1 MPEIPKADVASL
13 IKVVQ
18 STTLLNRQLSA
29 ICQLNGL
36 TSSGVK
42 ASLQNR
48 IVNHIQDVINRK
60 DLTRFRQIEQSIRN
74 TKAGHATTPASAA
87 KPVTMNDYTTNG
99 GLPAQSSRPY
109 FGSNGINGVG
119 THGIAGHAIGYPG
132 GSQLS
137 LQFKHSPF
145 YEIRRPVGP
154 VRVCEAMNQHRNLVT
169 VKIRA
174 SDHPTLQ
181 QCITDKSL
189 RVMVFCAGD
198 KNGIQDIAFPHQSE
212 VKVNGGEVKAN
223 LRGLKNKP
231 GSTRPVDITDALR
244 FKPSNYENNV
254 ELIYALTTKP
264 FYVAV
269 YLCKTT
275 SVQDLATRIQNGKK
289 IPTASVIA
297 EIRKEA
303 ADTDI
308 VTTSQVLSLKCPLSC
323 MRLAIPCRSYV
334 CTHIQCFDA
343 TSYLQ
348 LQEQGPQWLCPI
360 CNKSATYDSL
370 AVDEYVKDILA
381 NTSKDLEQVT
391 IEPDAQWRV
400 QSTTEDHAPYRGS
413 QSAALDDD
421 DDDLEISE
429 ISMVG
434 ARKFETPSRS
444 VQSTAT
450 PTTRDSSSMPRGLGS
465 VSGKRPAPQEIVD
478 LTLDSDDDDAPPP
491 RKKQHLSVP
500 EPRYY

>member
-1 MPEIPKADVASL
+1 MPEIPRADVASL
-13 IKVVQ
+13 VKVVQ

-42 ASLQNR
+42 ASLQQR
-48 IVNHIQDVINRK
+48 IVNYIQEVVNRK

-74 TKAGHATTPASAA
+74 TKAGHPTAPASAA
-87 KPVTMNDYTTNG
+87 KPATMHDYTSNG
-99 GLPAQSSRPY
+99 PAQPARPY
-109 FGSNGINGVG
+109 FGGNGVNG
-119 THGIAGHAIGYPG
+119 SSAHDGLGHAVGYHG
-132 GSQLS
+132 GSQMS
-137 LQFKHSPF
+137 LQFKPSPF

-154 VRVCEAMNQHRNLVT
+154 VRTCEAMSQHRNLVT

-174 SDHPTLQ
+174 SEHPMLQ
-181 QCITDKSL
+181 QCIADKSS

-212 VKVNGGEVKAN
+212 VKVNGGEIKAN

-231 GSTRPVDITDALR
+231 GSTRPVDITAALR
-244 FKPSNYENNV
+244 LKPSNYENNV

-275 SVQDLATRIQNGKK
+275 SVQDLAARIEHGKK
-289 IPTASVIA
+289 IPKASVIS
-297 EIRKEA
+297 EN
-303 ADTDI
+303 I
-308 VTTSQVLSLKCPLSC
+308 VTTSQVLSLKCPLSY
-323 MRLAIPCRSYV
+323 MRLAVPCRSYV

-360 CNKSATYDSL
+360 CNKSATYESL

-391 IEPDAQWRV
+391 IEPDAQWHA
-400 QSTTEDHAPYRGS
+400 QLSADDHTSHRGS
-413 QSAALDDD
+413 QSAALGD

-429 ISMVG
+429 ISIVG
-434 ARKFETPSRS
+434 GRKFETPSRS

-465 VSGKRPAPQEIVD
+465 ISSKRPAPQEIVD
-478 LTLDSDDDDAPPP
+478 LTLDSDGDDAPPP

-500 EPRYY
+500 ELGQY

>member
-1 MPEIPKADVASL
+1 MPEIPRADVASL
-13 IKVVQ
+13 VKVVQ
-18 STTLLNRQLSA
+18 STTLLNRQLST

-42 ASLQNR
+42 ASLQQR
-48 IVNHIQDVINRK
+48 IVNYIQEIVNRK

-74 TKAGHATTPASAA
+74 TKAGHPHTTPSTTTPKPAA
-87 KPVTMNDYTTNG
+87 MLDYTNNAPAQPARSYFSGSNLNG
-99 GLPAQSSRPY
+99 GGAHSSL
-109 FGSNGINGVG
+109 
-119 THGIAGHAIGYPG
+119 GHAVGYHG
-132 GSQLS
+132 GSQMS
-137 LQFKHSPF
+137 LQFKPSPF
-145 YEIRRPVGP
+145 YEIRRSVGP
-154 VRVCEAMNQHRNLVT
+154 IRTCEAMSQHRNLVT
-169 VKIRA
+169 IKIRA
-174 SDHPTLQ
+174 SEHAALQ
-181 QCITDKSL
+181 QCITDKSF

-212 VKVNGGEVKAN
+212 VKVNGGEIKAN

-244 FKPSNYENNV
+244 LKPSNYENNV

-275 SVQDLATRIQNGKK
+275 SVQDLAARIEHGKK
-289 IPTASVIA
+289 IPKASVIS

-308 VTTSQVLSLKCPLSC
+308 VTTSQVLSLKCPLSY

-334 CTHIQCFDA
+334 CKHIQCFDA

-370 AVDEYVKDILA
+370 AIDEYVKDILA

-391 IEPDAQWRV
+391 IEPDAQWHA
-400 QSTTEDHAPYRGS
+400 QSSVDDHNPYRGS

-421 DDDLEISE
+421 DDLEISE
-429 ISMVG
+429 ISIVG
-434 ARKFETPSRS
+434 GRKYETPSRS
-444 VQSTAT
+444 LQGTAT

-465 VSGKRPAPQEIVD
+465 VSGKRPAPQEFVD

-500 EPRYY
+500 ELGDY

>member
-1 MPEIPKADVASL
+1 MS
-13 IKVVQ
+13 
-18 STTLLNRQLSA
+18 
-29 ICQLNGL
+29 
-36 TSSGVK
+36 
-42 ASLQNR
+42 
-48 IVNHIQDVINRK
+48 
-60 DLTRFRQIEQSIRN
+60 
-74 TKAGHATTPASAA
+74 
-87 KPVTMNDYTTNG
+87 
-99 GLPAQSSRPY
+99 
-109 FGSNGINGVG
+109 
-119 THGIAGHAIGYPG
+119 
-132 GSQLS
+132 
-137 LQFKHSPF
+137 
-145 YEIRRPVGP
+145 
-154 VRVCEAMNQHRNLVT
+154 QHRNLVT
-169 VKIRA
+169 IKIRA
-174 SDHPTLQ
+174 SEHAALQ
-181 QCITDKSL
+181 QCITDKSF

-212 VKVNGGEVKAN
+212 VKVNGGEIKAN

-244 FKPSNYENNV
+244 LKPSNYENNV

-275 SVQDLATRIQNGKK
+275 SVQDLAARIEHGKK
-289 IPTASVIA
+289 IPEASVIS

-308 VTTSQVLSLKCPLSC
+308 VTTSQVLSLKCPLSY

-334 CTHIQCFDA
+334 CKHIQCFDA

-360 CNKSATYDSL
+360 CNKSATYESL
-370 AVDEYVKDILA
+370 AIDEYVKDILA

-391 IEPDAQWRV
+391 IEPDAQWHA
-400 QSTTEDHAPYRGS
+400 QSSVDDHNPYRGN
-413 QSAALDDD
+413 QSAALDD

-429 ISMVG
+429 ISIVG
-434 ARKFETPSRS
+434 GRKYETPSRS
-444 VQSTAT
+444 LQGTAT

-500 EPRYY
+500 ELGDY